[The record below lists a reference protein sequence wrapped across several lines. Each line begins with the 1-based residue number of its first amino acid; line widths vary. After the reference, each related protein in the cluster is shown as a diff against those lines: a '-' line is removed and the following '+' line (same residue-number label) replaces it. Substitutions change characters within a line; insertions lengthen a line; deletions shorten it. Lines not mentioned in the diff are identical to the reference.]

1 MPTEIEIDVP
11 KFSCC
16 ASLRA
21 RAVIE
26 CCTRTALPKLLV
38 ETGGHVVTGGHPV
51 G

>member
-1 MPTEIEIDVP
+1 MPTEIERRSKIQLLC
-11 KFSCC
+11 FSP
-16 ASLRA
+16 RA
-21 RAVIE
+21 DREIE